1 MSRVVSA
8 SVRRFPFH
16 ARVEVVLEGE
26 ESFVYR
32 ALPAGDGVAY
42 LALDGEIGSFFFH
55 APRNETGFGG
65 AEFELKVEDG
75 SVRSIKGPWSSSCS
89 AMNKMFR
96 LDDPLVECVVGCR
109 VCYVRKSALDR
120 FEIPLVAHQFPG
132 GTVYFKVV

>member
-8 SVRRFPFH
+8 SVRRFPSH

-32 ALPAGDGVAY
+32 ALPAGEGVAY

-65 AEFELKVEDG
+65 AEFELKMEDG

-89 AMNKMFR
+89 SVNKLFR
-96 LDDPLVECVVGCR
+96 LEDPLVECVVGYR
-109 VCYVRKSALDR
+109 VCYIQKSALDR
-120 FEIPLVAHQFPG
+120 FEIPLVANQFSDG
-132 GTVYFKVV
+132 SVYYKVV